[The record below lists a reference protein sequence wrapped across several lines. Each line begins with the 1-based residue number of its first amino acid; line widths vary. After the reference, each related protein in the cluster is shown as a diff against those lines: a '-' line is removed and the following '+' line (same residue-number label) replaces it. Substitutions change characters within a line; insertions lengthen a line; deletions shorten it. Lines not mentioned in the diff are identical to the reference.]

1 MSNYAIISVGG
12 KQYRVHEGEKL
23 LVNRLPHG
31 EGKTFEPTVLL
42 TGGGDSGP
50 NLSGS
55 SADARSF
62 FDGSGWTVSTGS
74 ARATGATLT
83 RSGDPFGPSTLQTAG
98 VSGPWAQ
105 LAMLAVVAVIAL
117 RLLRKS
123 SS

>member
-1 MSNYAIISVGG
+1 MVWQVAAANFAAGLGKGVGDAIA
-12 KQYRVHEGEKL
+12 
-23 LVNRLPHG
+23 
-31 EGKTFEPTVLL
+31 
-42 TGGGDSGP
+42 GDSGP

-83 RSGDPFGPSTLQTAG
+83 RSSDPFGPSTLQTAG

-105 LAMLAVVAVIAL
+105 LAMLGVVAVIAL